1 MPPHMSLDLS
11 AVIIRNQ
18 HYHPPQ
24 DLANVLLYNNA
35 AVVPHGNLPNLPVH
49 AGSIGLV
56 GPLDVGGAGDIV
68 GGGVNSVEAGVV
80 GVLNAVG
87 DVGASDAGGVLPYG
101 EITNDLSA
109 STSSRSHS
117 PSSSLSSSSSS
128 SSTTSISAALVFF
141 VVVFCM
147 SCILFKK
154 DTPRLSFGKTEE
166 EKIGC
171 NSQQTKEV
179 IMNDYQVYIENLI
192 GKETQGF
199 EIAIRNLNACRFN
212 IGNSSLDVTQT
223 SIQNPGEH
231 LKVRK
236 QFDKSFDQFQYMDDC
251 QVSSENLIGK
261 QGQGFEIAMCNLND
275 YRFNINNS
283 SLNAAQ
289 ASIHNPG
296 EHLQES
302 PYDVKL
308 EKTFSKMTDDEKQ
321 LMIEKIS
328 VDVLFMEHEEEI
340 LKSTDVK
347 YFELLSERNYKQGSV
362 AEVHFRLAESQFYR
376 LLSGHATAMVA
387 KNEYICN
394 PVLIEQFNKAREEL
408 KKKRGEEY
416 SYPILAFHG
425 TAMTNIQAICENGL
439 KVRYYIS
446 AFIGRMVDTLLAIE
460 VLVKRFGDNV
470 CKTEFKGAKPSAEL
484 QGYKIM
490 DLQMFYRKDSL
501 YDSVIEGAFKTLDDY
516 LHE

>member
-1 MPPHMSLDLS
+1 MPPHMPLDLS

-18 HYHPPQ
+18 YYHPPQ
-24 DLANVLLYNNA
+24 GLANVLLYNNA
-35 AVVPHGNLPNLPVH
+35 AVVPHGNLPNLPGH
-49 AGSIGLV
+49 AASIGLA
-56 GPLDVGGAGDIV
+56 GSADVGGAGDV
-68 GGGVNSVEAGVV
+68 VVGGVNSVEAGVV

-87 DVGASDAGGVLPYG
+87 GFGASDAGGVLPYG

-141 VVVFCM
+141 VIVFCM
-147 SCILFKK
+147 SCILFEK
-154 DTPRLSFGKTEE
+154 DTSRLSFGKTEE
-166 EKIGC
+166 EKIGY

-212 IGNSSLDVTQT
+212 IDNSSLDATQT
-223 SIQNPGEH
+223 SIHNPGEH

-275 YRFNINNS
+275 YRFNIDNS

-296 EHLQES
+296 EHLKES

-308 EKTFSKMTDDEKQ
+308 EKTFSKMTDNEKR
-321 LMIEKIS
+321 LMIEKVKIKMNIY
-328 VDVLFMEHEEEI
+328 LFE
-340 LKSTDVK
+340 S
-347 YFELLSERNYKQGSV
+347 SV

-376 LLSGHATAMVA
+376 LLSEHTTAMVA

-425 TAMTNIQAICENGL
+425 TAMTNIQAKCENGL
-439 KVRYYIS
+439 KVLGQAGFQHTTDTGFYEKETYFS
-446 AFIGRMVDTLLAIE
+446 VSSVQKVDLVCIYLSLGYLYLFVCSSPKRIAKVSCEHSNKAKE
-460 VLVKRFGDNV
+460 V
-470 CKTEFKGAKPSAEL
+470 S
-484 QGYKIM
+484 
-490 DLQMFYRKDSL
+490 
-501 YDSVIEGAFKTLDDY
+501 
-516 LHE
+516 